1 MHKALYRTFRPMKFG
16 DVVGQDHIIRTLKN
30 QISSG
35 NVAHAY
41 LFSGTRGTGKTS
53 TAKIFA
59 RSINCLS
66 SDDAEPCN
74 SCEMC
79 RAIIDENIM
88 DVVEIDAAS
97 NNGVDDIRELR
108 ENVKYPPARGKYKV
122 YIVDEV
128 HMLSQGAFNALLKT
142 LEEPPSHVVFIL
154 ATTEPHKLPATI
166 LSRCQRFDFK
176 RLGLVEIVGRMKD
189 ICAEVEVCADEEALN
204 LIGMSSQG
212 AMRDALSILDQCMSY
227 SSECISY
234 EDVVSLLGTVN
245 FEALSSLSDAIIRR
259 DVKSCLEMVNELV
272 VWGKDI
278 KNFTQE
284 LTEHFRNIMIAKLD
298 GRGDGILGVTG
309 EMAAE
314 IAKQSQQISSEELIR
329 IIKLLSTLQNDMR
342 YASNPRIVLEVAI
355 MKICSIEEDSNQ
367 DALIARISRLERLF
381 SGVKTGVHIQEAQS
395 QSKNVEKPKALP
407 MHAAA
412 EPEVCKN
419 ANEKRRMERQN
430 DDIDMLWKDILGL
443 IKDDRRVPIQ
453 AMLKEG
459 TPLEIG
465 NGVFKVM
472 FKDSFDFHR
481 KALSKDENSA
491 YLRSVVKRVTGEDV
505 YINLV
510 IESEIASE
518 KISNEDGDDEIRRLE
533 EIFPPGVLE
542 IKDSQEQ

>member
-30 QISSG
+30 QISGG

-66 SDDAEPCN
+66 PADAEPCN

-108 ENVKYPPARGKYKV
+108 ENVKYPPARGRYKV

-142 LEEPPSHVVFIL
+142 LEEPPSYVVFIL

-176 RLGLVEIVGRMKD
+176 RLGLGEIVGRMKG
-189 ICAEVEVCADEEALN
+189 ICAEVGVCADEEALN

-245 FEALSSLSDAIIRR
+245 FEALSRLSDAIIRQ
-259 DVKSCLEMVNELV
+259 DVKACLEMINELV

-284 LTEHFRNIMIAKLD
+284 LTEHFRNIIIAKLD

-314 IAKQSQQISSEELIR
+314 ISRQSQGISGDELIR
-329 IIKLLSTLQNDMR
+329 IIKQLSALQNDMR

-355 MKICSIEEDSNQ
+355 MKICSIEEDSKSE
-367 DALIARISRLERLF
+367 ALIARISRLERLL
-381 SGVKTGVHIQEAQS
+381 SGVKAGAHTAEAQS
-395 QSKNVEKPKALP
+395 QPKEFEKPKEATKLTED
-407 MHAAA
+407 

-419 ANEKRRMERQN
+419 ASEKKRIERQN
-430 DDIDMLWKDILGL
+430 DDIDKLWKDILGL
-443 IKDDRRVPIQ
+443 IKDDRRIPVQ

-465 NGVFKVM
+465 KGVFKVM

-481 KALSKDENSA
+481 KALSKDENAA
-491 YLRSVVKRVTGEDV
+491 YLRSVVKRVTGEDM

-510 IESEIASE
+510 IESEISSE
-518 KISNEDGDDEIRRLE
+518 KSPQEDAGDEIRRLE
-533 EIFPPGVLE
+533 EIFPPEVLQ
-542 IKDSQEQ
+542 IKDSLE